1 MLKRQAAGPQISD
14 PATIAASVQLLAQVY
29 GEEHNIDWRFFEETV
44 TMGWKSVEERL
55 GDFCKRISPIIPEQ
69 RGG

>member
-44 TMGWKSVEERL
+44 TMGWKSVEER
-55 GDFCKRISPIIPEQ
+55 
-69 RGG
+69 